1 MSAGWTVVAQNVASL
16 WTPIRDYPLFSL
28 QYIDRPSSRVTSC
41 QLHRGCPCAS
51 SWVSDSAW
59 DNLVLWPSS
68 WKSPPLD
75 IDRSIRPSS
84 GSWRFMY
91 RLMILLPVYA
101 FYDFYA
107 GLLVLFYSFFNKN
120 HIQSRSGAGMAAE
133 NIIVLSFNVWSCVI
147 NWSILIIVVSAHR
160 PTHPFSSLLFPEIKT
175 HRQAFAQ
182 VAFAIGELYC
192 CMAPWMQHWNIL
204 KHRDGQCKTLSMW
217 LCVNWFLLISES

>member
-1 MSAGWTVVAQNVASL
+1 MH
-16 WTPIRDYPLFSL
+16 FM
-28 QYIDRPSSRVTSC
+28 
-41 QLHRGCPCAS
+41 
-51 SWVSDSAW
+51 
-59 DNLVLWPSS
+59 LVCW
-68 WKSPPLD
+68 
-75 IDRSIRPSS
+75 
-84 GSWRFMY
+84 FCM
-91 RLMILLPVYA
+91 
-101 FYDFYA
+101 
-107 GLLVLFYSFFNKN
+107 VLFYSFFNKN

-147 NWSILIIVVSAHR
+147 NWSILMIVVSAHR

-217 LCVNWFLLISES
+217 LCVNWFLSLSSVVGWFALRMVLTVGRKQMKHLDTHYSERCRPTMTCKA